1 MNDSKIHE
9 KSDITR
15 ELAKFRK
22 QQKLLQNRGGSNE
35 KKIPVTSKYCII
47 FPFDKNKL
55 RYLRDTYQK
64 VWIKDVCTPELI
76 TQVITDIE
84 SACDNFATH
93 SYYRKIIR
101 LSLSLSTLGFLA
113 GVVLVILGITLATS
127 NSSEV
132 IHASGLHMYSI
143 IGTIM
148 ISLSLILIY
157 LVLINV
163 GNSTTQ
169 LNMKYL
175 AKYDK
180 VLSSYRKQ
188 FSEMQMRWRI
198 GVDRLWLEVWLDY
211 NQSLQSEA
219 NEVSETLSDEYPPS
233 NDSDS
238 KGSLSGEDVSE
249 ENSEEEPEEEKWER
263 TQSGRPP
270 SRFTQRRSENKEKR
284 EKPKGSSKFEI
295 AAARTFFV
303 KPGSGQPK
311 EKKEE

>member
-1 MNDSKIHE
+1 MNPNDTSKLQE
-9 KSDITR
+9 KELTKFKKTSSSPTR
-15 ELAKFRK
+15 SKY
-22 QQKLLQNRGGSNE
+22 ND

-47 FPFDKNKL
+47 FPFDKHKL

-101 LSLSLSTLGFLA
+101 LSLSLSSLGFIT
-113 GVVLVILGITLATS
+113 GVIMVIWGIVLGE
-127 NSSEV
+127 NYPSEV
-132 IHASGLHMYSI
+132 THASGLHIYAI
-143 IGTIM
+143 IGTII

-163 GNSTTQ
+163 GNSTKQ
-169 LNMKYL
+169 LNMKYI

-180 VLSSYRKQ
+180 VLASYRKK
-188 FSEMQMRWRI
+188 FSELQMRWRI

-211 NQSLQSEA
+211 NKTEQEETN
-219 NEVSETLSDEYPPS
+219 NEISETVSDEYPPS
-233 NDSDS
+233 NDSS
-238 KGSLSGEDVSE
+238 RKGSLSNEESEGEGSE
-249 ENSEEEPEEEKWER
+249 EKEEEKEWER
-263 TQSGRPP
+263 PMKLSL
-270 SRFTQRRSENKEKR
+270 RRSQSKEKR

-295 AAARTFFV
+295 AAARTFFI
-303 KPGSGQPK
+303 KPMSAQPK